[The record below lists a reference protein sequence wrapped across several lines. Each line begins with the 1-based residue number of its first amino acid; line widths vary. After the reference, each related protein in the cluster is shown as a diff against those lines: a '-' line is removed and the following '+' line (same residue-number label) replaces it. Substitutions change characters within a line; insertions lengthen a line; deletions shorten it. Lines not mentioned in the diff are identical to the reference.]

1 MSYVEPIYPTDLNC
15 SEWDLI
21 ADLFETENNE
31 GKRGHP
37 ITVSRCAI
45 VNGILYVNRTG
56 CHTPAWPRSGPL
68 AGCPPRGPSA
78 WRMLPKEYPNWS
90 TVYGYYWKWCKAGL
104 WEELNARLVK
114 AVRVKQG
121 REDQPSAAVLDS
133 QSVKTSEGGEQ
144 RGVDVHKQTN
154 GRKRHILVDVLGLIL
169 IVKVTSA
176 SVQDAAGAML
186 LLQRYFDLVKHSIY
200 NRWCRLQLI
209 WADGAYASKT
219 EEIRKRF
226 GWRLSVVLRPVNIK
240 GWVLLPRR

>member
-1 MSYVEPIYPTDLNC
+1 
-15 SEWDLI
+15 
-21 ADLFETENNE
+21 
-31 GKRGHP
+31 
-37 ITVSRCAI
+37 
-45 VNGILYVNRTG
+45 
-56 CHTPAWPRSGPL
+56 
-68 AGCPPRGPSA
+68 
-78 WRMLPKEYPNWS
+78 MLPKEYPNWS

-240 GWVLLPRR
+240 GWVLLPRRWVVERT